1 MTCAYSPSVRSTN
14 RARTNML
21 DVGVRI
27 RAEFK
32 EMPGLKLTLAQ
43 AARFFNLERGEC
55 ERILGDLV
63 RAGALTTD
71 GTSFQLPGSCR
82 LEA

>member
-1 MTCAYSPSVRSTN
+1 
-14 RARTNML
+14 
-21 DVGVRI
+21 
-27 RAEFK
+27 
-32 EMPGLKLTLAQ
+32 MPGLKLTLAQ